1 MNQPFYYGCGG
12 GCKNCPRRRECAMAG
27 SAAAVPVLAEQ
38 PLTPM
43 AGSGAAAPMPAIPKD
58 NPPAA
63 APTEIPWEPVP
74 ANLPVVRLPA
84 VLTSDTMDAY
94 PELTAFLQENHQR
107 GVLRL
112 QAFRGQQSIPME
124 GVRVSVSRPMD
135 ERLFLFFEGRT
146 DASGIIDSIVLP
158 APPRGQSLSPGQP
171 DPSATY
177 RLHAELPQYLPLDT
191 TVDIYE
197 GVKTVQPIQLRLRM
211 E

>member
-107 GVLRL
+107 GVLRI

-135 ERLFLFFEGRT
+135 ERLFLFFEDRT

-158 APPRGQSLSPGQP
+158 ACRRLMVSMIFAPIGLISRCIRKMCIRDRWVTVSGDRCSASLQ
-171 DPSATY
+171 
-177 RLHAELPQYLPLDT
+177 T
-191 TVDIYE
+191 T
-197 GVKTVQPIQLRLRM
+197 
-211 E
+211 

>member
-1 MNQPFYYGCGG
+1 MNQPFYYGCSG

-27 SAAAVPVLAEQ
+27 AAAAVPVLAEQ

-43 AGSGAAAPMPAIPKD
+43 AVSGAAAPMPVIPKD

-74 ANLPVVRLPA
+74 AGLPVVRVPA
-84 VLTSDTMDAY
+84 VITSDTAAVY
-94 PELTAFLQENHQR
+94 PELTAFLQENHQQ
-107 GVLRL
+107 GALRI

-124 GVRVSVSRPMD
+124 GVRVSVSRVMD
-135 ERLFLFFEGRT
+135 DRLFLFYEGRT

-158 APPRGQSLSPGQP
+158 APPRDQSLHPGEL
-171 DPSATY
+171 DPSASY

-191 TVDIYE
+191 NVDIYE
-197 GVKTVQPIQLRLRM
+197 GVKTVQPIQLRLRL